1 MPTEERLTNLEAK
14 IAHQEQSILELS
26 EEIYRQQKQL
36 ARLEQTCQ
44 TLLDQARA
52 ISESRGPANPG
63 PEQPPHY

>member
-1 MPTEERLTNLEAK
+1 MPTEARLTDLEAK

-36 ARLEQTCQ
+36 TRLEQTCQ